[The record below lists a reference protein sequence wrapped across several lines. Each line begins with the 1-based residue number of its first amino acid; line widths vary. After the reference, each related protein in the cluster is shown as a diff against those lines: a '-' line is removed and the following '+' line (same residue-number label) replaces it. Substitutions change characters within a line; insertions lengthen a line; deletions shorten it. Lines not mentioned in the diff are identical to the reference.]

1 MFFSIDLESRIRA
14 DHPLRPLKQVV
25 DRILAGMSERFAAA
39 YSRTGR
45 PGVPPERLLKA
56 LLLMAIYSVRSER
69 QLVERIDTDLL
80 FRWFL
85 DMDPAEEVFDATAFT
100 HNRSRLDEHGL
111 TAAFFEAVVELAV
124 DAGLVSDAHFTVD
137 GTLIESCA
145 SIKSLRPIDERPADS
160 GGDRPGGD
168 RPGGDRP
175 GGDRPGGDRPGGD
188 RPGGDRPG
196 GDRPGG
202 DRPGGDRPG
211 GDRPGGDRPG
221 GGGFKSR
228 NPLVDFRGQKRS
240 NRTHRSATDPE
251 ARLYRKAAGQETKLA
266 HLGHSLCENRHGL
279 VVAVEVT
286 EANGTAER
294 EAALAMLDRVRI
306 GGPRGVR
313 SGTLGADRGYDS
325 GPFCLELERR
335 GIEPHVATRRT
346 ARDPATVPPS
356 QRAAHAARLRMLA
369 RMEGET
375 YAISQR
381 VRKKAEE
388 PFGWMKTI
396 GGLAR
401 GRFAGRWKL
410 KQQMET
416 AAAAFNLIRLRTL
429 LPA

>member
-1 MFFSIDLESRIRA
+1 MRGRADRQPKMFFSIDLEGRIRP
-14 DHPLRPLKQVV
+14 DHPLRPLKRVV
-25 DRILAGMSERFAAA
+25 DRILDGLSDRFAAA

-69 QLVERIDTDLL
+69 QLVERIDMDLL

-85 DMDPAEEVFDATAFT
+85 DLDPAEDVFDATAFT
-100 HNRSRLDEHGL
+100 HNRGRLDEHGL

-124 DAGLVSDAHFTVD
+124 DAGLVSDEHFSVD

-145 SIKSLRPIDERPADS
+145 SVKSLRPTGEPPKDERSADS
-160 GGDRPGGD
+160 DGDSEEDRPD
-168 RPGGDRP
+168 
-175 GGDRPGGDRPGGD
+175 
-188 RPGGDRPG
+188 
-196 GDRPGG
+196 
-202 DRPGGDRPG
+202 
-211 GDRPGGDRPG
+211 

-240 NRTHRSATDPE
+240 NKTHRSATDPE

-266 HLGHSLCENRHGL
+266 HLGHTLCENRHGL
-279 VVAVEVT
+279 IVAVEVT

-294 EAALAMLDRVRI
+294 DAALAMLDRVRI
-306 GGPRGVR
+306 GGPPGMR
-313 SGTLGADRGYDS
+313 SGTLGADKGYDS
-325 GPFCLELERR
+325 GPFCLALESR
-335 GIEPHVATRRT
+335 GIEPHVATKPSTRN
-346 ARDPATVPPS
+346 PNTVRPS
-356 QRAAHAARLRMLA
+356 QRAAYEARLRMRS
-369 RMEGET
+369 RMEGEA

-416 AAAAFNLIRLRTL
+416 AAAAFNLIRLRKL
-429 LPA
+429 LLA

>member
-1 MFFSIDLESRIRA
+1 MRGRADRQPKMFFSIDLESRIRP
-14 DHPLRPLKQVV
+14 DHPLRPLKRVV
-25 DRILAGMSERFAAA
+25 DRILAGMSDRFAAA

-85 DMDPAEEVFDATAFT
+85 DMDPAEDVFDATAFT

-124 DAGLVSDAHFTVD
+124 DAGLVSDEHFSVD

-145 SIKSLRPIDERPADS
+145 SVKSLRPIDERP
-160 GGDRPGGD
+160 GGSDGERPGGSD
-168 RPGGDRP
+168 GERPGGSDGERP
-175 GGDRPGGDRPGGD
+175 D
-188 RPGGDRPG
+188 
-196 GDRPGG
+196 
-202 DRPGGDRPG
+202 
-211 GDRPGGDRPG
+211 

-240 NRTHRSATDPE
+240 NKTHRSKTDPE

-279 VVAVEVT
+279 IVAVEVT

-294 EAALAMLDRVRI
+294 DAALTMLDRVRI
-306 GGPRGVR
+306 KGARKGARGVR
-313 SGTLGADRGYDS
+313 RGTLGADKGYDS
-325 GPFCLELERR
+325 GPFCLALESR
-335 GIEPHVATRRT
+335 GIEPHVATKRT
-346 ARDPATVPPS
+346 TRDPATVRPHE
-356 QRAAHAARLRMLA
+356 RAAHEARLRMLS
-369 RMEGET
+369 RMEGEA

-381 VRKKAEE
+381 KRKKAEE
-388 PFGWMKTI
+388 PFGWMKRI
-396 GGLAR
+396 GGLVR

-416 AAAAFNLIRLRTL
+416 AAAAFNLIRLRKL